1 MAQHCQ
7 SCAAPLADPA
17 FKGNSDRYCSYCV
30 DRSGKLI
37 SREQALQNVVGWFKM
52 WQPACGD
59 AELKKRAELYLKS
72 MPAWAEQ

>member
-1 MAQHCQ
+1 
-7 SCAAPLADPA
+7 
-17 FKGNSDRYCSYCV
+17 
-30 DRSGKLI
+30 
-37 SREQALQNVVGWFKM
+37 M